1 MGSDYVYVSGRCSVT
16 IGGDCNLK
24 VGGNMNVE
32 VDGGINMSAGKD
44 VRIKGKNVYVESADD
59 MNIKSG
65 GVGNLTSKDK
75 LSLKGGVNATLQGD
89 IVDIAAGVLNMQSG
103 SATSA
108 SGTGLTGGGTVPNET
123 DAATANTAATEGA
136 SDGLEEVTVTSA
148 KVVTPQGVASVGKS
162 VGGTTSTVSAAF
174 NTVKNGADGALTAL
188 NSKLPLGEIQNKLS
202 SFSDTVN
209 NLKGSILSM
218 PSDLK
223 GTLTDKI
230 SAVSSAASA
239 KNLEFSVDD
248 SLKSKVTSTVKNVLG
263 KRTYPSTE
271 TLQEVVI
278 TSSRSA
284 NNG

>member
-1 MGSDYVYVSGRCSVT
+1 
-16 IGGDCNLK
+16 
-24 VGGNMNVE
+24 MNVE